1 MAAPITFI
9 AWAESLE
16 SMNYYEIL
24 RVANDASREEIQQS
38 FQELSLRCHPDRFV
52 EEGPEVG
59 NAAAV
64 VFKRVVEAYNI
75 LRKPPLRQRYDAEL
89 AKAGGGATNF
99 NEHAIQEK
107 KRYEQRTLF
116 MIAKD
121 PQAKKFAA
129 KADAFLAAGKLEE
142 ARIQLIS
149 SVQND
154 PGNEELKERLDIL
167 YEALMLEPP

>member
-1 MAAPITFI
+1 VAAPITFI

-24 RVANDASREEIQQS
+24 RVPHNASPEEIQHS
-38 FQELSLRCHPDRFV
+38 FHELSLRCHPDRFV
-52 EEGPEVG
+52 DDGPEVAS
-59 NAAAV
+59 AAAT
-64 VFKRVVEAYNI
+64 VFKRAVEAYNI

-89 AKAGGGATNF
+89 AKAGGAATKF
-99 NEHAIQEK
+99 DEHAVQEK
-107 KRYEQRTLF
+107 KRFEQRTLF
-116 MIAKD
+116 MIARD

-149 SVQND
+149 ANQHD